1 MTTPPPRPEPPPPLD
16 DNLCCKSGCVPCV
29 WDMYDE
35 ALAAYRKALAE
46 WEAKYGSS
54 SAPEPDA

>member
-1 MTTPPPRPEPPPPLD
+1 
-16 DNLCCKSGCVPCV
+16 
-29 WDMYDE
+29 MYDE

-54 SAPEPDA
+54 STPEPDA